1 MVIKDG
7 KNETEAIS
15 RHSEA
20 LLSRKNPADSN
31 LIQLRKDKH

>member
-20 LLSRKNPADSN
+20 LLSRKNPAEKGRLAASPY
-31 LIQLRKDKH
+31 

>member
-15 RHSEA
+15 SHSEA
-20 LLSRKNPADSN
+20 LLSRKNPAE
-31 LIQLRKDKH
+31 KGG